1 MLEAI
6 AQAIKSSLEG
16 SLPLTFALVFA
27 GGIFTGFSPCTLP
40 FFPAIIS
47 YVAKSTDGS
56 KAGGREGLILSL
68 FFVLGFSSTFAII
81 GAFAAYLGGLASLT
95 NRTWYYI
102 VGFVFIVF
110 GLHFMKILSL
120 NLALPSRLTID
131 IVKYRGI
138 PGAFVLGILVGL
150 ILSPCATPVVAVI
163 LTYVASKGNTVL
175 GGALLFTYSIAHGLP
190 LMAAGTSTG
199 FINKTTLLQKHRN
212 LVEIASGIVF
222 VVLGL
227 YFLTR
232 A

>member
-40 FFPAIIS
+40 FFPAIMG
-47 YVAKSTDGS
+47 YVAKNTQGS
-56 KAGGREGLILSL
+56 RSSGREGFILSL
-68 FFVLGFSSTFAII
+68 LFVLGFSSTFAII
-81 GAFAAYLGGLASLT
+81 GAFASYLGGLASLS

-102 VGFVFIVF
+102 VGAVFIVF
-110 GLHFMKILSL
+110 GLHFMRVLRLNLSL
-120 NLALPSRLTID
+120 PVNLTADSIKFRGLPGSFI
-131 IVKYRGI
+131 
-138 PGAFVLGILVGL
+138 LGILVGL

-163 LTYVASKGNTVL
+163 LTYVASKGNAVL

-199 FINKTTLLQKHRN
+199 FINKTALLQKHRN
-212 LVEIASGIVF
+212 LVEIISGAIF
-222 VVLGL
+222 VLLGL
-227 YFLTR
+227 YFLSQ